1 MENWLLEER
10 NQRTEKSSTQGLF
23 QRAWGVPM
31 ALSEFFPEH
40 WDVSP
45 IRGSARC
52 WEEPVTEPEK
62 LSVAS
67 YGAVSFLSGG
77 AEHWPVCGGRWGPGS
92 ERRCLFSSW
101 LVELW
106 ESGGTWQGFL
116 SWEGDGGEVEVVC
129 MLKITR
135 RLKKRQSV
143 PGFGDR
149 VPSFS
154 VSLGLF
160 LLLGGAA

>member
-67 YGAVSFLSGG
+67 YGTVAFLSGG
-77 AEHWPVCGGRWGPGS
+77 AEHWPVCGDRWGPGS

-116 SWEGDGGEVEVVC
+116 SWEEGDGGSGSCVHVENHS
-129 MLKITR
+129 KAEEKTIGTW
-135 RLKKRQSV
+135 
-143 PGFGDR
+143 FW
-149 VPSFS
+149 
-154 VSLGLF
+154 
-160 LLLGGAA
+160 